1 MALADWSKI
10 SGADL
15 QLIRKACH
23 LNYGAISTG
32 SESRYIHNGTENH
45 FYVSQGMSTWFA
57 LVKPS
62 SGTAKMRIGGIFKY
76 YDNSNYV
83 YSYLEI
89 EVDSNGNIVSAK
101 VVYGKVDGGQ
111 VVVELEDDVTD
122 KIQHLSGMIGYSV
135 IREVDDFE
143 DGTTQGWEK
152 EGDGWMGVVDVGY
165 EGSKSLRVGAGGH
178 VGAGGIF
185 EKWIHAYKHVEN
197 VAFAHVLCCKDFAHW
212 NGIENYEH
220 YAKVEDIVP
229 PDNWSWIIVCMHDDN
244 LDVECYAYIECS
256 SSSEDVCNI
265 HSYIDIDTVKYIDY
279 LDIAWAFIKFY
290 GHLKQ
295 IEGKW
300 YLDIEVKVSDNYY
313 ESPDTSVEPPT
324 TKISSYLME
333 IPSAIVGNNTKCG
346 IILGREVSDWINQN
360 YPNVIIDYTKL
371 FY

>member
-1 MALADWSKI
+1 MVLADWSKI

-76 YDNSNYV
+76 YDNNNYV

-89 EVDSNGNIVSAK
+89 EIDSNGNIVSAK

-111 VVVELEDDVTD
+111 VVIELEEDVTD
-122 KIQHLSGMIGYSV
+122 KIQHLVGMAVEAIIST
-135 IREVDDFE
+135 DDFE
-143 DGTTQGWEK
+143 DGTLQGWHVSP
-152 EGDGWMGVVDVGY
+152 GSNVSVVDVGY
-165 EGSKSLRVGAGGH
+165 KGAKSLRVRAEAGAYSGSSSAWSG
-178 VGAGGIF
+178 
-185 EKWIHAYKHVEN
+185 AYK
-197 VAFAHVLCCKDFAHW
+197 
-212 NGIENYEH
+212 
-220 YAKVEDIVP
+220 DIVDVVGVKFLTKKSCSQSGYCASVTCSASVGGVTP
-229 PDNWSWIIVCMHDDN
+229 PDNWGWVYVSHPNSRLRI
-244 LDVECYAYIECS
+244 S
-256 SSSEDVCNI
+256 SSISLTSQPGQFCSGTSDV
-265 HSYIDIDTVKYIDY
+265 YVDTVKYVSYPDV
-279 LDIAWAFIKFY
+279 LWAFIKFY

-313 ESPDTSVEPPT
+313 ESPDTSVEPST

-346 IILGREVSDWINQN
+346 IILGREASNWVNQDCPNTVS
-360 YPNVIIDYTKL
+360 YTHL
-371 FY
+371 TLPTN

>member
-15 QLIRKACH
+15 RLIRKACH
-23 LNYGAISTG
+23 LNYGAVSTG

-76 YDNSNYV
+76 YDNSNYI
-83 YSYLEI
+83 YSYLEVEI
-89 EVDSNGNIVSAK
+89 DSNGNIVSAK

-111 VVVELEDDVTD
+111 VVVELEEDVTD
-122 KIQHLSGMIGYSV
+122 KIQHLSGMIVGAEV
-135 IREVDDFE
+135 DVDDFE
-143 DGTTQGWEK
+143 DGTTQGWE
-152 EGDGWMGVVDVGY
+152 GDVEVVDGGY
-165 EGSKSLRVGAGGH
+165 EGTKSLRVRAECGAPPYSSCSDSKHGYKTINGLIAARVLAKKKFEDVGDKTALIENVTPPDDWDWIHVAH
-178 VGAGGIF
+178 VGGALDIYCS
-185 EKWIHAYKHVEN
+185 ISINNTTN
-197 VAFAHVLCCKDFAHW
+197 VVAW
-212 NGIENYEH
+212 G
-220 YAKVEDIVP
+220 
-229 PDNWSWIIVCMHDDN
+229 
-244 LDVECYAYIECS
+244 S
-256 SSSEDVCNI
+256 SAV
-265 HSYIDIDTVKYIDY
+265 YVDTAELIYY
-279 LDIAWAFIKFY
+279 LDSPWAFVKIY

-300 YLDIEVKVSDNYY
+300 YLDIEVRVSNNYY
-313 ESPDTSVEPPT
+313 TNPDTSVEPPT

-346 IILGREVSDWINQN
+346 IILGREASDWRGQG
-360 YPNVIIDYTKL
+360 YPSIIADYTKL

>member
-15 QLIRKACH
+15 RLIRKACH

-32 SESRYIHNGTENH
+32 SESRYIHNGTENI

-62 SGTAKMRIGGIFKY
+62 SGTAKMKIGGIFKY

-122 KIQHLSGMIGYSV
+122 EIQHLAGMIAESNV
-135 IREVDDFE
+135 VAVDDFE
-143 DGTTQGWEK
+143 DGTTQGWEGNV
-152 EGDGWMGVVDVGY
+152 EVVDEGY
-165 EGSKSLRVGAGGH
+165 EGAKSLMVRAYCCGEQTIDRYGH
-178 VGAGGIF
+178 KDVSGIS
-185 EKWIHAYKHVEN
+185 WDIIS
-197 VAFAHVLCCKDFAHW
+197 VLCKRYEDTQ
-212 NGIENYEH
+212 NGSCPVIDIEGH
-220 YAKVEDIVP
+220 DV
-229 PDNWSWIIVCMHDDN
+229 PDNWGYIPITYVSET
-244 LDVECYAYIECS
+244 LDIHVRCYYWGNSPSDRADCRVY
-256 SSSEDVCNI
+256 V
-265 HSYIDIDTVKYIDY
+265 DTVKYVKYINV
-279 LDIAWAFIKFY
+279 AWAFIKFY
-290 GHLKQ
+290 GWLRQ
-295 IEGKW
+295 IGSKW
-300 YLDIEVKVSDNYY
+300 YLDIEVRVSNNYY
-313 ESPDTSVEPPT
+313 TNPDTSVEPPT

-346 IILGREVSDWINQN
+346 IILGIEASNWGNQDC
-360 YPNVIIDYTKL
+360 PNIIIDYTKL